1 MNSIES
7 YLKAFFLCGILLTVM
22 FTGCIEEGQKP
33 DEQDELLTPE
43 IELDQSSVLPN
54 WEDGEYH
61 DYYGT
66 MELLN
71 GFNEKYPNLVN
82 VYTIGKSVIG
92 KDIWCI
98 KITNEINNKE
108 KFSCLIDGCIH
119 GEEWEASEAC
129 LYLADYLLINF
140 DSNSTVTGILNT
152 TEIHIVPLV
161 NPDGR
166 QNNEH
171 GNDNSVDL
179 NRNFDIYF
187 GRLRGHSLRLG
198 KLFGKIKIPIIKIPF
213 VDPGFG
219 WFRNCGRYSFSEPE
233 AQALRDLMKSLNYHD
248 FSFYVNCHTATHEI
262 VAPWDTFKPPFPME
276 KDHEQVLKYVGE
288 WIEENTEY
296 DYSMNSALKI
306 GGETMDWV
314 YKEFQIPS
322 FTFEMLSMEYDAFY
336 GENKHDHLVHW
347 MKTTLPFFLYLLVNI
362 ENLHDWEIP
371 GIQPLL
377 PEGVPPAPIR

>member
-1 MNSIES
+1 M
-7 YLKAFFLCGILLTVM
+7 LFLCSILLLVI
-22 FTGCIEEGQKP
+22 FTGCIQE
-33 DEQDELLTPE
+33 EQDSNEVEEVSPE
-43 IELDQSSVLPN
+43 TRLDQTSILPD

-61 DYYGT
+61 DYYLT
-66 MELLN
+66 TEMLN
-71 GFNEKYPNLVN
+71 DLNDNFPDLVD
-82 VYTIGKSVIG
+82 VFSIGKSVLG
-92 KDIWCI
+92 KEIWCI
-98 KITNEINNKE
+98 RITNENNNQVKS
-108 KFSCLIDGCIH
+108 SCLIDGCIH
-119 GEEWEASEAC
+119 GEEWEAGEAC
-129 LYLADYLLINF
+129 LYLSEYLLINF
-140 DSNSTVTGILNT
+140 ETNKTVVDILNT
-152 TEIHIVPLV
+152 SEVYIVPLV

-166 QNNEH
+166 QNSEH

-187 GRLRGHSLRLG
+187 GRIRGHCLRLG
-198 KLFGKIKIPIIKIPF
+198 KLFGRIKIPIIKIPF

-219 WFRNCGRYSFSEPE
+219 WYRNCGRRPFSEPE
-233 AQALRDLMKSLNYHD
+233 SQALRDLMKTLNYHD

-276 KDHEQVLKYVGE
+276 KVHEQVLKYVGE

-314 YKEFQIPS
+314 YKEFQTPS

-347 MKTTLPFFLYLLVNI
+347 MKTTLPFFMYLLVNI
-362 ENLHDWEIP
+362 ENLHDWETP
-371 GIQPLL
+371 DIQPLL
-377 PEGVPPAPIR
+377 PKGVPPEPLGGGSHD